1 MVTDIARQFFDASRP
16 KTAQIGFTSCFAH
29 DYIDSAFNPTLSDVY
44 KDLVERENV
53 YLSTVCA
60 AFQRGTVA
68 RDHVPLACFRLSR
81 YFAFICPLIREN
93 SSCYKQTLAVPLS
106 P

>member
-1 MVTDIARQFFDASRP
+1 MTEIARPFLDASCP
-16 KTAQIGFTSCFAH
+16 ETAQIGFTSRFAH
-29 DYIDSAFNPTLSDVY
+29 DYIDSAFDSTISDVY

-53 YLSTVCA
+53 YLSTFCA

-68 RDHVPLACFRLSR
+68 RDHLPLARFQPSH
-81 YFAFICPLIREN
+81 YFAFICPLIGEN
-93 SSCYKQTLAVPLS
+93 SSCYKRTLAVPLS